1 MGLDHIPVKYCDF
14 KQRDYNMGR
23 TEMQHPMSPVCVFF
37 RTQHLRTRVPSLH
50 KDLFASISPGEM
62 LRQTYSARRIKHHL
76 CQDKAAQGAA
86 DVGLPGNSR
95 RKVDRKVDQD
105 RYQNASDISAIC
117 PDQKGV

>member
-1 MGLDHIPVKYCDF
+1 MISNNVIIIWDVLKCNTPCLL
-14 KQRDYNMGR
+14 
-23 TEMQHPMSPVCVFF
+23 CVFF
-37 RTQHLRTRVPSLH
+37 SVHSIFGHVSLPLH
-50 KDLFASISPGEM
+50 KDLFASNSPGEM
-62 LRQTYSARRIKHHL
+62 LLQTCSARRINHHL